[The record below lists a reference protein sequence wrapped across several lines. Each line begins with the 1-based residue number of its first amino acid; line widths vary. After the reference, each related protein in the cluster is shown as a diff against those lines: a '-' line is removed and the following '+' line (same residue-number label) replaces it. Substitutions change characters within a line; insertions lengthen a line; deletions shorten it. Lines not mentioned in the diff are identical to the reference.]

1 MRKLRWVPGI
11 AIFAS
16 WSLFAAFM
24 ALEEHYTAQ
33 VMGKPMTWG
42 YTFRAEFTYAYL
54 WALLTPCVL
63 WLAKRFPV
71 DQRNWYRAAPLH
83 AAACVLIVAVQKSA
97 YVLLVPP
104 YSTQWRVHD
113 LSSWLRS
120 VMVSLDYGVL
130 LYGIVLLIHYAV
142 EYYARYQEGRIRAS
156 QLEARL
162 AQAQLQALKMQ
173 LHPHF
178 LFNTLH
184 SISSLVQENPEAA
197 EAMIARLSELLR
209 LSLENTGAQE
219 VPLSTELEFVERYLE
234 IEQIRF
240 CDRLQVRFDI
250 DPQTLDAEVP
260 NLILQ
265 PLVENAIR
273 HGILP
278 DCTGL
283 IEIRSRLDGGKL
295 LLQVIDNGPGLSCEK
310 PSSQSG
316 SGVGLSNTRA
326 RLTAAYGKEHD
337 FILRAASNGGVE
349 AAILIPP
356 RVPTSVI
363 RHDGNGKN
371 QDAHRG

>member
-1 MRKLRWVPGI
+1 V
-11 AIFAS
+11 
-16 WSLFAAFM
+16 
-24 ALEEHYTAQ
+24 AQ
-33 VMGKPMTWG
+33 
-42 YTFRAEFTYAYL
+42 RS
-54 WALLTPCVL
+54 
-63 WLAKRFPV
+63 
-71 DQRNWYRAAPLH
+71 WYRAAPVH
-83 AAACVLIVAVQKSA
+83 IVASFAIVVVQRLA
-97 YVLLVPP
+97 YVVLVPP
-104 YSTQWRVHD
+104 SRPEWRIHD
-113 LSSWLRS
+113 PASLTRFVL
-120 VMVSLDYGVL
+120 VMMDNGIL
-130 LYGIVLLIHYAV
+130 LYAMVLLIHYAV

-156 QLEARL
+156 QLETRL
-162 AQAQLQALKMQ
+162 ARAQLQALKMQ

-184 SISSLVQENPEAA
+184 SISTLVQENPEAA

-209 LSLENTGAQE
+209 LSLENTGTQE
-219 VPLSTELEFVERYLE
+219 VTLRTELEFLERYLE

-240 CDRLQVRFDI
+240 DDRLQVRFDI

-278 DCTGL
+278 DRLGL
-283 IEIRSRLDGGKL
+283 IEVRSRLTGGKL

-310 PSSQSG
+310 PSSQPG
-316 SGVGLSNTRA
+316 CGVGLSNTRA
-326 RLTAAYGKEHD
+326 RLEAAYGKEHD
-337 FILRAASNGGVE
+337 FLLRAASNGGVE

-356 RVPTSVI
+356 RVPSPVV